1 VRRVSLY
8 AAFAFTV
15 MADPVSSVAYAIEA
29 ALNELENDLSDIVLT
44 MGLVIAT
51 IGLIAAGYHQ
61 LIGRFPG
68 GGGGAEGLAEAFG
81 EGWALLP
88 LAALLIDFTLTVA
101 VSCAAAASALIAFA
115 PELAGARAPLAAG
128 LAVVVALGSAAGH
141 RGRVVFANATLVFV
155 ALAVW
160 MLVRGTGVDPGPAA
174 EPATAEAGVFAAVL
188 AMPLGMALATGVE
201 APSNAIAQLGELDD
215 AGRRRA
221 GRLTLWL
228 MVVIVGVLTLGLA
241 VAAARMGV
249 GSAPED
255 STLLAEVAR
264 RATGGEGLFGAF
276 QAASALLLLAAA
288 ASSYLAGSGLLEA
301 LARDSRLLPGRF
313 ARTNRFHAPPW
324 GIVTVGVAAVV
335 LIVLA
340 GGRDQE
346 LVRFYAVAVFVSF
359 LGALVAAGR
368 LAWRDGRRVAFG
380 VDVAGAVLVAFV
392 LALNLQRIDG
402 VVSLAATLLVSLV
415 LWWRWVARGR
425 PTGIAPTMRTSS

>member
-1 VRRVSLY
+1 
-8 AAFAFTV
+8 
-15 MADPVSSVAYAIEA
+15 
-29 ALNELENDLSDIVLT
+29 
-44 MGLVIAT
+44 
-51 IGLIAAGYHQ
+51 
-61 LIGRFPG
+61 
-68 GGGGAEGLAEAFG
+68 
-81 EGWALLP
+81 
-88 LAALLIDFTLTVA
+88 
-101 VSCAAAASALIAFA
+101 
-115 PELAGARAPLAAG
+115 
-128 LAVVVALGSAAGH
+128 
-141 RGRVVFANATLVFV
+141 
-155 ALAVW
+155 
-160 MLVRGTGVDPGPAA
+160 
-174 EPATAEAGVFAAVL
+174 VFAAVL

-301 LARDSRLLPGRF
+301 LARDSRLLPRRF